1 MHISRSSIDRCEYST
16 QHNNSHSS
24 FSQSMNEKWARMQSS
39 RVEIEQNLNKHNS
52 IEDSELPTHFPA
64 SLNNCCCVCRN
75 YRQLFALDGE
85 WNGNK
90 MFSLTINRHIVEDSA
105 AGKNLKSPRVLLTH
119 QITYLLSESMC
130 DAQNEVHQVSK
141 ATNLISSFTRDIDT
155 FWTKCQTS

>member
-90 MFSLTINRHIVEDSA
+90 MFSLTINRHSGRFGCRQKSKISSSAVDS
-105 AGKNLKSPRVLLTH
+105 SDYLLTLG
-119 QITYLLSESMC
+119 IYVRC
-130 DAQNEVHQVSK
+130 AK
-141 ATNLISSFTRDIDT
+141 WSSSSVKSNKSHFFIHSRHHRYILN
-155 FWTKCQTS
+155 